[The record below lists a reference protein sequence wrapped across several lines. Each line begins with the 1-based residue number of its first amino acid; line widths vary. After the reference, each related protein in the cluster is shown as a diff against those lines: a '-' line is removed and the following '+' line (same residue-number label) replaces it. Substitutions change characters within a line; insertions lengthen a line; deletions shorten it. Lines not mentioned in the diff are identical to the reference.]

1 MKNIRNRKIYIKNKI
16 NTISMKLKEK
26 FKLLMK
32 SVFVQFGSAMTDK
45 NIALIW
51 DGDEDIKVGDNVYQE
66 VENENDEIDYIAVDA
81 GEYILMDGRTVVVD
95 EESKVAEIREKEEEK
110 PAEPETPETPA
121 AMAETPAAPEQPA
134 DPTTEEIVTTDEE
147 PFNAEKAYAE
157 LKSMYDALKGEVE
170 VLKEQLGKLLAVP
183 ADEDA
188 FKAAKK
194 NETAEQKQFMCKV
207 AHK

>member
-1 MKNIRNRKIYIKNKI
+1 
-16 NTISMKLKEK
+16 MKLKEK

-81 GEYILMDGRTVVVD
+81 GEYILEDGRTVVVD

-110 PAEPETPETPA
+110 PAEPETPAEMEETPEA
-121 AMAETPAAPEQPA
+121 PA
-134 DPTTEEIVTTDEE
+134 DPTTEEVVTTDEA
-147 PFNAEKAYAE
+147 PFDPEKAYAE
-157 LKSMYDALKGEVE
+157 LKDMYDALKGEVE
-170 VLKEQLGKLLAVP
+170 ALKEQLGKLLEVP
-183 ADEDA
+183 AEEDA
-188 FKAAKK
+188 FSAAKK
-194 NETAEQKQFMCKV
+194 NKEVEQKQFICKA

>member
-1 MKNIRNRKIYIKNKI
+1 
-16 NTISMKLKEK
+16 MKLKEK

-32 SVFVQFGSAMTDK
+32 SVFMQFGSAMTDK
-45 NIALIW
+45 GINIIW

-66 VENENDEIDYIAVDA
+66 TEDDNGEINYIAVDA
-81 GEYILMDGRTVVVD
+81 GEYILEDGRTVVVD

-110 PAEPETPETPA
+110 PAEPAEPETPSKMEETPA
-121 AMAETPAAPEQPA
+121 AEQPA
-134 DPTTEEIVTTDEE
+134 DPTTEEIITEPEE
-147 PFNAEKAYAE
+147 PFDAEKAYAE
-157 LKSMYDALKGEVE
+157 LKSMYDGLKGEVE
-170 VLKEQLGKLLAVP
+170 ALKEQLGKLLEVP

-194 NETAEQKQFMCKV
+194 NETAEQKQFMCKA

>member
-1 MKNIRNRKIYIKNKI
+1 
-16 NTISMKLKEK
+16 MKLKEK

-81 GEYILMDGRTVVVD
+81 GEYVLEDGRTVVVD

-110 PAEPETPETPA
+110 PAEPETPAAQMEETPA
-121 AMAETPAAPEQPA
+121 PEAPA
-134 DPTTEEIVTTDEE
+134 DPTTKEVVTTDEE
-147 PFNAEKAYAE
+147 PFDAEKAYAE
-157 LKSMYDALKGEVE
+157 LKAMYDVLKGEVE
-170 VLKEQLGKLLAVP
+170 ALKEQLGKLLEVP
-183 ADEDA
+183 VEEDA
-188 FKAAKK
+188 FSAAKK
-194 NETAEQKQFMCKV
+194 NKEIEQKQFICKA

>member
-1 MKNIRNRKIYIKNKI
+1 
-16 NTISMKLKEK
+16 MKLKEK

-45 NIALIW
+45 GIAIIW

-66 VENENDEIDYIAVDA
+66 TEDDNGEINYIAVDA
-81 GEYILMDGRTVVVD
+81 GEYILEDGRTVVVD

-110 PAEPETPETPA
+110 PAEPETPAQMEETPA
-121 AMAETPAAPEQPA
+121 PEAPA
-134 DPTTEEIVTTDEE
+134 DPTTEEVVTTDEE
-147 PFNAEKAYAE
+147 PFDAEKAYAE

-183 ADEDA
+183 AEDDA

-194 NETAEQKQFMCKV
+194 NETAEQKHFMCKA

>member
-32 SVFVQFGSAMTDK
+32 SVFMQFGSAMTDK
-45 NIALIW
+45 GINIIW

-66 VENENDEIDYIAVDA
+66 TEDDNGEINYIAVDA
-81 GEYILMDGRTVVVD
+81 GEYILEDGRTVVVD

-110 PAEPETPETPA
+110 PAEPAEPETPSN
-121 AMAETPAAPEQPA
+121 MEETPAPEAPA
-134 DPTTEEIVTTDEE
+134 DPTTEEVVTTDEE
-147 PFNAEKAYAE
+147 PFDAEKAYAE

-170 VLKEQLGKLLAVP
+170 VLKEQLGKLLEVP

-194 NETAEQKQFMCKV
+194 NQEAEQKGFLCKV
-207 AHK
+207 AKK

>member
-1 MKNIRNRKIYIKNKI
+1 ML
-16 NTISMKLKEK
+16 KLKEK

-81 GEYILMDGRTVVVD
+81 GEYILEDGRTVVVD

-110 PAEPETPETPA
+110 PAEPETPAEMEETPA
-121 AMAETPAAPEQPA
+121 ATEQPA
-134 DPTTEEIVTTDEE
+134 DPTTEEVVTTDEA
-147 PFNAEKAYAE
+147 PFDAEKAYSE
-157 LKSMYDALKGEVE
+157 LKGMYEALRGEVE

-183 ADEDA
+183 AEDDA
-188 FKAAKK
+188 FSAAKK
-194 NETAEQKQFMCKV
+194 NKEVEQKQFMCKV